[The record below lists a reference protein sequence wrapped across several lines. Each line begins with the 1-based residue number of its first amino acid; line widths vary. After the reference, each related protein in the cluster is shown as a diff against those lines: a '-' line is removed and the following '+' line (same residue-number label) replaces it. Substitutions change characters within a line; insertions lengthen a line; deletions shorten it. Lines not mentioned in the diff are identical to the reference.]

1 MKMPKSPPKF
11 DELLAQEISHKRV
24 GQILQLAEKL
34 PADDYLHWDE
44 LRRRP
49 PPEGIRHEQWWLA
62 LKLKRKAAN
71 RTIPLLDKTGQ
82 PFTYFITDKVQELL
96 HEIDFGAGA
105 YVGMPEPIVNPQ
117 TRDRYIVSSL
127 IQEAITSSQLE
138 GAVTTREV
146 ANDMLRSGRP
156 PRDDSE
162 RMILNNYL
170 TMQEIIR
177 IKDQPLS
184 VPLLLDIHRMV
195 TSQAL
200 KKPDAAG
207 RFRRSDEP
215 VHVVDGEGNIYHAP
229 PDADELQTRA
239 EKMCAFANGQTPGPF
254 VPPVIR
260 AILLHFWLAYD
271 HPFYDGNG
279 RTARALFYWS
289 MLHHHFWLFEFISIS
304 SIILKA
310 RTQYARAFLYTE
322 SDENDLNYFILHQ
335 ADVIRRAV
343 TALHDYLGRKQQE
356 QQTAATQ
363 LRSLRQYNHQQ
374 QALLMHALR
383 HAGAEYSIESHKA
396 SHAVAYATA
405 RSDLLTLEKAG
416 LLTKAKRGKEMFF
429 EPGFDLLRKLEA
441 ISKKRPAPTTE
452 TM

>member
-1 MKMPKSPPKF
+1 
-11 DELLAQEISHKRV
+11 
-24 GQILQLAEKL
+24 
-34 PADDYLHWDE
+34 
-44 LRRRP
+44 
-49 PPEGIRHEQWWLA
+49 
-62 LKLKRKAAN
+62 
-71 RTIPLLDKTGQ
+71 
-82 PFTYFITDKVQELL
+82 
-96 HEIDFGAGA
+96 
-105 YVGMPEPIVNPQ
+105 
-117 TRDRYIVSSL
+117 
-127 IQEAITSSQLE
+127 
-138 GAVTTREV
+138 
-146 ANDMLRSGRP
+146 
-156 PRDDSE
+156 
-162 RMILNNYL
+162 MILNNYL
-170 TMQEIIR
+170 TMQEILR

-184 VPLLLDIHRMV
+184 VPLLLDIHRRV
-195 TSQAL
+195 TREAL

-207 RFRRSDEP
+207 RFRRSDES
-215 VHVVDGEGNIYHAP
+215 VHVMDGEGNICHAP
-229 PDADELQTRA
+229 PDADELQARA
-239 EKMCAFANGQTPGPF
+239 EKMCAFANGQTLGPF
-254 VPPVIR
+254 VHPVIR
-260 AILLHFWLAYD
+260 AILLHFWPAYD

-289 MLHHHFWLFEFISIS
+289 MLHLHFWLFEFISIS
-304 SIILKA
+304 SIILKE

-363 LRSLRQYNHQQ
+363 LRSLRQYNHRQ

-429 EPGFDLLRKLEA
+429 EPGCDLLRKLEA

>member
-1 MKMPKSPPKF
+1 MKMPQSPPKF
-11 DELLAQEISHKRV
+11 DELLAQAMSHKRV
-24 GQILQLAEKL
+24 GQILRVAEKL

-49 PPEGIRHEQWWLA
+49 IPEGLRHEQWWLA

-71 RTIPLLDKTGQ
+71 RTIPLLDKTGR
-82 PFTYFITDKVQELL
+82 PFTYSIPDHVQKLL

-105 YVGMPEPIVNPQ
+105 YVGMPEPIANPQ
-117 TRDRYIVSSL
+117 TRDRYIVNSL

-146 ANDMLRSGRP
+146 ARDMLRSGRL

-177 IKDQPLS
+177 VKDKPLS
-184 VPLLLDIHRMV
+184 VSLLLEIHRLV
-195 TSQAL
+195 TDQAL
-200 KKPDAAG
+200 KKPDAEG
-207 RFRRSDEP
+207 RFRRVDES
-215 VHVVDGEGNIYHAP
+215 VHVVDGEGEIYHVP
-229 PDADELQTRA
+229 PEAGELEARA

-260 AILLHFWLAYD
+260 AIILHFWLAYD
-271 HPFYDGNG
+271 HPFVDGNG

-343 TALHDYLGRKQQE
+343 TALHDYLGQKQQE
-356 QQTAATQ
+356 QQAAATQ
-363 LRSLRQYNHQQ
+363 LRSLRQYNHRQ

-405 RSDLLTLEKAG
+405 RSDLLALEKAG
-416 LLTKAKRGKEMFF
+416 LLTKVKRGKEMFF
-429 EPGFDLLRKLEA
+429 EPGCDLLRKLET
-441 ISKKRPAPTTE
+441 ISKKPAE
-452 TM
+452 SA